1 MKARSSSLKSLRLR
15 LAGSFAVLG
24 LVFVLFLGII
34 ALRAAAEAGLDQA
47 MAANLRTQIIWWGLG
62 AAVLTTILGIL
73 LAHQISAPI
82 SRLAEELKRHDFR
95 ALPWEL
101 SSHNSYAELEQ
112 LATTIQDLANATR
125 NHEQE
130 LVRSARALND
140 QLRFT
145 QELLEVIP
153 NPIFYKDSERRYLGF
168 NRAWESFFGKK
179 RSDFIGKTAADLL
192 EKDLAQSSNRND
204 AEVIR
209 TGEML
214 IAEVQLANSNNE
226 LREVLKHVSRFTNQ
240 EGEPAG
246 TISLLTDIS
255 EYRKVE
261 RALEASEARFR
272 AITESAMDIVTIVDD
287 KGIIQ
292 YQSPSVKHLLGFE
305 PDQMIGVNQF
315 EVVHRDDVSLLKE
328 AFESLILR
336 GPGTQTENPIEFR
349 VRHKDGTWRT
359 LESMGKNSLDH
370 PHIRGVIINTR
381 DISERRAIQQR
392 VQHLA
397 YHDSLTDL
405 PNRALLQDRVL
416 QAISRVE
423 RSGKD
428 LAVMFID
435 IDNFK
440 NINDSLG
447 HDVGDEL
454 LREVAKRL
462 TISVRQHDT
471 IARHGGDEFIVLLE
485 ELDGQRGA
493 ARVAQKILDA
503 LRAVFVVGG
512 TAQHISGSIGIAL
525 FPEDGRDP
533 QALMKNA
540 DTAMFHGKSLGKNTY
555 QFFTPQMNTAAKKRA
570 ALESGLRVAVKQ
582 NELSLHYQ
590 PQVNLNSGKIVG
602 IEALVRWNSTENG
615 LMMPSEF
622 IPLAEETGLISEIGE
637 WVLREGCRQAR
648 QWQDMGVFP
657 PRMAINLSARQLGG
671 KGFVDLVAKILAE
684 TGLDAKYLELEI
696 TESQVMRQAESSI
709 LLLNEFANMGIHL
722 AVDDFGTGYSSLSYL
737 KRLPIR
743 KLKID
748 QSFVR
753 DITVDSNDTAIVA
766 AIINMAKSMNLQ
778 VIAEGI
784 ETAAQLNV
792 LRAEGCSMG
801 QGYYFCVPLSAD
813 ALLPFLRQDTF
824 FAESKVVAS

>member
-1 MKARSSSLKSLRLR
+1 M
-15 LAGSFAVLG
+15 
-24 LVFVLFLGII
+24 
-34 ALRAAAEAGLDQA
+34 
-47 MAANLRTQIIWWGLG
+47 
-62 AAVLTTILGIL
+62 
-73 LAHQISAPI
+73 
-82 SRLAEELKRHDFR
+82 
-95 ALPWEL
+95 
-101 SSHNSYAELEQ
+101 
-112 LATTIQDLANATR
+112 
-125 NHEQE
+125 
-130 LVRSARALND
+130 
-140 QLRFT
+140 
-145 QELLEVIP
+145 
-153 NPIFYKDSERRYLGF
+153 
-168 NRAWESFFGKK
+168 
-179 RSDFIGKTAADLL
+179 
-192 EKDLAQSSNRND
+192 
-204 AEVIR
+204 
-209 TGEML
+209 
-214 IAEVQLANSNNE
+214 
-226 LREVLKHVSRFTNQ
+226 
-240 EGEPAG
+240 
-246 TISLLTDIS
+246 
-255 EYRKVE
+255 
-261 RALEASEARFR
+261 
-272 AITESAMDIVTIVDD
+272 
-287 KGIIQ
+287 
-292 YQSPSVKHLLGFE
+292 
-305 PDQMIGVNQF
+305 
-315 EVVHRDDVSLLKE
+315 
-328 AFESLILR
+328 
-336 GPGTQTENPIEFR
+336 
-349 VRHKDGTWRT
+349 
-359 LESMGKNSLDH
+359 
-370 PHIRGVIINTR
+370 
-381 DISERRAIQQR
+381 
-392 VQHLA
+392 QHLA

-485 ELDGQRGA
+485 ELNGQRGA

-503 LRAVFVVGG
+503 MRAVFVVGG

-525 FPEDGRDP
+525 FPEDGSDP
-533 QALMKNA
+533 QTLMKNA

-555 QFFTPQMNTAAKKRA
+555 QFFTPQMNTAAKRRA
-570 ALESGLRVAVKQ
+570 ALESSLRAAVKRG
-582 NELSLHYQ
+582 ELMLHYQ
-590 PQVNLNSGKIVG
+590 PQVNLNSGKIVA
-602 IEALVRWNSTENG
+602 IEALVRWNSAENG
-615 LMMPSEF
+615 LMMPGDF

-671 KGFVDLVAKILAE
+671 KGFIDLVAKILAE

-696 TESQVMRQAESSI
+696 TESQVMRQAETSI
-709 LLLNEFANMGIHL
+709 LLLNEFANRGIHL

-737 KRLPIR
+737 KRLPIG

-753 DITVDSNDTAIVA
+753 DITVDPNDSAIVA
-766 AIINMAKSMNLQ
+766 AIINMAKSMSLE

-792 LRAEGCSMG
+792 LRAEGCSIG
-801 QGYYFCVPLSAD
+801 QGFYFCVPLSAD